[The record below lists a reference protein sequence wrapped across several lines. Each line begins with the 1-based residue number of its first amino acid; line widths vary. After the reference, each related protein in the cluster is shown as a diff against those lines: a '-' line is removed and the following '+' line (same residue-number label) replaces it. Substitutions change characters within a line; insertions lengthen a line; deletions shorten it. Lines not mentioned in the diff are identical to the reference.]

1 MYQSETSILV
11 PTLNVIPDDLAKH
24 SIFARDSKSKAGY
37 SILTDI
43 AMHDYLRTVEPVS
56 TLTIGES
63 GILHTLRSAISE
75 LWKHQTLPTTIAG
88 NPQWAEEIV
97 SESPIAFRNDDDDLR
112 NGYQIEFGGAKF
124 YGNIFIPYTEGLYL
138 LDDSMAMLYV
148 AGDTYAYWNIPP
160 FTAHIVKEQ

>member
-1 MYQSETSILV
+1 MYQSDHSILV
-11 PTLNVIPDDLAKH
+11 PTLQSIPSDLAKH
-24 SIFARDSKSKAGY
+24 SIFARDSKSQAGY

-56 TLTIGES
+56 TLTVGE
-63 GILHTLRSAISE
+63 GGMLNALDGAISE
-75 LWKHQTLPTTIAG
+75 LMKHQTMPRTIAG

-97 SESPIAFRNDDDDLR
+97 SESPIAFRNDDDDLT
-112 NGYQIEFGGAKF
+112 NGYQIGFRGAKF

-160 FTAHIVKEQ
+160 FTVHIVKEK

>member
-24 SIFARDSKSKAGY
+24 SIFARDSKSEVGY
-37 SILTDI
+37 SLLTDI
-43 AMHDYLRTVEPVS
+43 AMYDYLRTVEPVS
-56 TLTIGES
+56 TLTIGEG
-63 GILHTLRSAISE
+63 GILHTLDSAIAE
-75 LWKHQTLPTTIAG
+75 LRKRQTIPRTIAG

-97 SESPIAFRNDDDDLR
+97 SESPIVFRNDDDDMRGDLP
-112 NGYQIEFGGAKF
+112 IEFRGVKF

-160 FTAHIVKEQ
+160 FTAHIVKEK